1 MKSVLPI
8 VAMLITVVSTLTAV
22 VCCMAMGA
30 NASPAQIR
38 FLKLWMGGLSL
49 LGLAGIV
56 VGIVFLR
63 GGQHGWAAIAA
74 ATPTV
79 VIGIITLVF
88 FIK

>member
-8 VAMLITVVSTLTAV
+8 VAMLITAVSTLTAV

-38 FLKLWMGGLSL
+38 ALKLWMGGLSL

-56 VGIVFLR
+56 VGIVLLR
-63 GGQHGWAAIAA
+63 GGQHGSAAIAA
-74 ATPTV
+74 AAPTV
-79 VIGIITLVF
+79 IIGIVTTIAFL
-88 FIK
+88 K